1 MTKKNFPQKIDIEAL
16 VEAACRRLLKEYS
29 PTPEEEAEIKHSQ
42 HVRTLIPLAVFVQD
56 DGSEKTAILY
66 SPEDVDKLIRQFRD
80 AEKKR
85 KEDYKFYWK
94 KIRLADMSIEG
105 AVRGIIQIKEPSNPC
120 WGAWEVIASAGPG
133 GADIAR
139 TVYGLGYA
147 LSPSGVI
154 MPDRASVSGA
164 AKAAWA
170 RVADKGGRKV
180 LPLDDISLPV
190 ERRRT
195 PDFPDDDC
203 KLYTGKSKDTD
214 PNKNPHLQNAYA
226 AQGWERGMLRF
237 LTAAHESFMDDLA
250 AEDPELPEMLE
261 KYMIKSAYPFF
272 KHHYPGPDN
281 D

>member
-1 MTKKNFPQKIDIEAL
+1 MTKKNVPKKIDIGAL
-16 VEAACRRLLKEYS
+16 VEATCRRLLKEYS

-42 HVRTLIPLAVFVQD
+42 HVRTLMPLAVFVED
-56 DGSEKTAILY
+56 AGSEKTAILY
-66 SPEDVDKLIRQFRD
+66 SPQDVDKLLRQFQD
-80 AEKKR
+80 AEEKR
-85 KEDYKFYWK
+85 KEDYRHYWE

-105 AVRGIIQIKEPSNPC
+105 AVRGIIQLRQPSNPC

-147 LSPSGVI
+147 LSPSGII

-170 RVADKGGRKV
+170 RVAGKGGRKV
-180 LPLDDISLPV
+180 LPLDDITNPK
-190 ERRRT
+190 T
-195 PDFPDDDC
+195 PDPQDDC
-203 KLYTGKSKDTD
+203 RLYTGKSRDTD
-214 PNKNPHLQNAYA
+214 PSKNPQLQNAYS
-226 AQGWERGMLRF
+226 AQGWEKGMLKY

-250 AEDPELPEMLE
+250 AESPKLPRALEMYL
-261 KYMIKSAYPFF
+261 IKSALPFF